1 MAKQPLKIIKDDN
14 YFFSKSVI
22 LDEKIERV
30 WYFLRNPLF
39 YKEMLPINFM
49 NFKLNKK
56 TKSFCPGDG
65 FSFYWIGVSN
75 INTKFISKNDNPH
88 RKKLIL
94 DISIN
99 IGIFYRKTYHLYKI
113 TDNNKTL
120 LKIVLSKIPNSKCDD
135 ENFIS
140 FMKLNP
146 NLYTS
151 ILDNLN
157 KILNTS
163 KEYLYILESFIADKN
178 IIDSWNI
185 ITDFKK
191 LSNLCPSIGTNFS
204 YQNNQYIKGSFV
216 KCLFPKSNKNIF
228 MKVTKCDKN
237 KKKINWVYSLK
248 TFGADISHINQEMQI
263 SINKIDDNKTQ
274 INILHIFKQILTK
287 EYVENFSKKK
297 KQVINEIKKYLNSK
311 I

>member
-1 MAKQPLKIIKDDN
+1 
-14 YFFSKSVI
+14 
-22 LDEKIERV
+22 
-30 WYFLRNPLF
+30 
-39 YKEMLPINFM
+39 
-49 NFKLNKK
+49 
-56 TKSFCPGDG
+56 
-65 FSFYWIGVSN
+65 
-75 INTKFISKNDNPH
+75 
-88 RKKLIL
+88 
-94 DISIN
+94 
-99 IGIFYRKTYHLYKI
+99 
-113 TDNNKTL
+113 
-120 LKIVLSKIPNSKCDD
+120 
-135 ENFIS
+135 
-140 FMKLNP
+140 MKLNQ

-163 KEYLYILESFIADKN
+163 KEYLFILESFIADKN

-191 LSNLCPSIGTNFS
+191 LSNLCPNIGTNFS
-204 YQNNQYIKGSFV
+204 YQNNQHIKGCFV

-228 MKVTKCDKN
+228 MKVTKYD
-237 KKKINWVYSLK
+237 
-248 TFGADISHINQEMQI
+248 DISYINQEIQI
-263 SINKIDDNKTQ
+263 SFNKIDDNKTQ